1 MGEQVRRSWPQDV
14 DASAN
19 EAVDRLERYLR
30 FSRLDP
36 ALFQL
41 MKIRASQ
48 INGCAYRLDLH
59 HGEAHAIGED
69 ERRLDVPS
77 AWREAP

>member
-1 MGEQVRRSWPQDV
+1 
-14 DASAN
+14 
-19 EAVDRLERYLR
+19 
-30 FSRLDP
+30 
-36 ALFQL
+36 